1 MPTSK
6 PTSKRRLTLLAA
18 AATTVAVAAPA
29 LAATSVP
36 VTVVGVGGTRQFAVE
51 DVSGAPLTAIN
62 LGTGGAQPFRTHVTD
77 SSFVP
82 AALGGNYDVTA
93 TLSNLYLKTG
103 SGSTASD
110 YDFNVKVPSS
120 DVAIGFGSNPLGVS
134 GLSLADLPRI
144 SVSGT
149 LASCLNLDSTLKSI
163 LGLDPLGA
171 VIGTNTALSTLCTTL
186 GVVGSPVAATVD
198 GQLQTLT
205 TTLTDLTAFPTAL
218 SGATGGT
225 FTNPSYAAG
234 VGALDTA
241 GAAAATAPATSVPL
255 MKGTTA
261 ATLAPALV
269 TNLLNRLN
277 ALALPLTTATGSGAL
292 TQTSTV
298 VAALQASTTPVL
310 SQLGAVL
317 SGLTAANQ
325 SAALNDIFSTVA
337 PLAPV
342 LADLQGVT
350 GSSFAFP
357 VLRATPKTPVPG
369 TYGGTLTVT
378 FVQS

>member
-1 MPTSK
+1 MPT
-6 PTSKRRLTLLAA
+6 KRSLALLVA

-29 LAATSVP
+29 LADTSVP

-51 DVSGAPLTAIN
+51 DVTGAPLTALN

-82 AALGGNYDVTA
+82 AALGGNYDVSA
-93 TLSNLYLKTG
+93 SLSNLYLKTG
-103 SGSTASD
+103 SGSSASD
-110 YDFNVKVPSS
+110 YNFNVKVPSS
-120 DVAIGFGSNPLGVS
+120 DVAIGFGSNPLAIS
-134 GLSLADLPRI
+134 GLSLADLPKLSI
-144 SVSGT
+144 SGS
-149 LASCLNLDSTLKSI
+149 LASCLNLDNTLKGI
-163 LGLDPLGA
+163 LGLSPAGA
-171 VIGTNTALSTLCTTL
+171 VLNGNTALSTLCTTL
-186 GVVGSPVAATVD
+186 GVLGSPVAATVD

-205 TTLTDLTAFPTAL
+205 PSLTDLTAFPTAL

-241 GAAAATAPATSVPL
+241 GAAAATSQATSVPL

-261 ATLAPALV
+261 ATLAPSLVSDLLGKLTALSS
-269 TNLLNRLN
+269 
-277 ALALPLTTATGSGAL
+277 PLTTATGSGAL
-292 TQTSTV
+292 AQTSAV
-298 VAALQASTTPVL
+298 VAALQASTTPVV

-317 SGLTAANQ
+317 VGLSAAQQ
-325 SAALNDIFSTVA
+325 SSALNDIFTTLT

-369 TYGGTLTVT
+369 TYAGTLTVT